1 MAFLQALRRSIKG
14 DKEKQHSISIT
25 PKAAVAIV
33 PPKKV
38 IRALYDYEARSPQE
52 LSFSKGDFFHVIGR
66 EDDSDWYEACN
77 PALPDAR
84 GLVPVAYFQA
94 LGKTERD
101 SHTSDGRP
109 TTANQNPDHDSGY
122 GEVNSAMQSPGSSA
136 SASQRMSKSSKGA
149 MVYGV
154 VMYDFNAERSDELE
168 AKAGEAIIVIAQS
181 NPEWF
186 VAKPIGRLGG
196 PGLIPVSFIELRDMA
211 TGKAL
216 ENPGEAIR
224 KAGVP
229 KVEEWK
235 KMATAYKNSSITLGK
250 FEGGGPSQ
258 PIEQGMERLSIQNA
272 PQPLAPSGQPQPA
285 AQPQQTEFVSSATT
299 ELYAPI
305 SARIPRYCFAEDKYW
320 FVIETQLEDGRHWEL
335 SRYYEDFY
343 DFQIALLTEFPAEAG
358 NTGTQKRT
366 LPYMPGPV
374 SYVTDAITEGRLHNL
389 DAYVKNL
396 LNQPP
401 YISRCTLV
409 KQFFAPRE
417 GDYEMDPAT
426 IEQEYRLSQ
435 GSQGSSS
442 GSHANHDSLQSSRNN
457 LSGNG
462 YNGLSATPRQVSN
475 PQQVMQQPPSQ
486 PQQAQQP
493 GQAAAAMKIKMLY
506 NDDLIAIRVPT
517 NIQFQQLCDKIR
529 DRLKLSPNE
538 QLQLFYKD
546 EQTGNKPS
554 LTNDADLDYALERN
568 EKLMLYVEVV

>member
-1 MAFLQALRRSIKG
+1 MKALRRSIKG